1 MSREAE
7 AQRNRDLMPETART
21 VDQFRAVF
29 GAGCRFPYLEEGD
42 EVRGKPAPPARAMN
56 ADQWLHYVKT
66 GEMPC

>member
-7 AQRNRDLMPETART
+7 TQRNRELMPETARI
-21 VDQFRAVF
+21 VAEFRAAF
-29 GAGCRFPYLEEGD
+29 GGGLRCPYLEEGA